1 MNINNIKLA
10 ASAVAAVAVT
20 GVTIQSVRIHRQKKA
35 MTDIESNIESFYSPE
50 FIAFNKAQDIVSDR
64 MLAGYYDD
72 KPDSDARDDYIVLYV
87 NFLKK

>member
-1 MNINNIKLA
+1 MNINAIKIA
-10 ASAVAAVAVT
+10 ASAAAAVTVA
-20 GVTIQSVRIHRQKKA
+20 GVSIQSVRIHRQKKA
-35 MTDIESNIESFYSPE
+35 MTDIESKIESFYSPE

>member
-35 MTDIESNIESFYSPE
+35 MTDIESKIESFYSPE
-50 FIAFNKAQDIVSDR
+50 FIAFNKTQDIVSDR

-72 KPDSDARDDYIVLYV
+72 KPDSDARNDYIVLYV

>member
-10 ASAVAAVAVT
+10 ASAAAAVVVA
-20 GVTIQSVRIHRQKKA
+20 GASIQSVRIHRQKKT
-35 MTDIESNIESFYSPE
+35 MTDIESKIESFYSPE

-72 KPDSDARDDYIVLYV
+72 KPDSEARDDYIVLYV

>member
-35 MTDIESNIESFYSPE
+35 MTDIESKIESFYSPE